1 MAETSYQMLEI
12 LSFSDREKTQP
23 ASIEI
28 SVRNFVVKKST
39 LKLSEESCLENTRK
53 KIKVI
58 YRPLPS
64 RPRI

>member
-12 LSFSDREKTQP
+12 LSFSDREKTRP

-28 SVRNFVVKKST
+28 SVRKFVGQKEYNEAFRGVMFR
-39 LKLSEESCLENTRK
+39 EDAK

-58 YRPLPS
+58 YLPLPS